1 VSDTDATDATYGPS
15 AIRTPA
21 NGVTIGRLLASPGLF
36 VLIAQDGATWGVF
49 ALWTGLALTDGLDG
63 WMARRHGTTR
73 SGAFLDP
80 LADKVLVF
88 GSLVMLVGIG
98 TFWWLPVAIIGV
110 REVAISLIRVR
121 WGRLGLAIP
130 ATRLAK
136 VKTFVQALA
145 VGFALMPLT
154 AEHAPWVATSLLWV
168 AVVLT
173 VVSGAQYVVAGRSA
187 TTTLGARTSP
197 E

>member
-1 VSDTDATDATYGPS
+1 MSDTDATYGPS
-15 AIRTPA
+15 ALKTWA
-21 NGVTIGRLLASPGLF
+21 NGVTVARLLASPGLF
-36 VLIAQDGATWGVF
+36 VLIAEDGATWGVF

-63 WMARRHGTTR
+63 WIARRHGTTR

-80 LADKVLVF
+80 LADKVLVL
-88 GSLVMLVGIG
+88 GALIMLVSIG

-110 REVAISLIRVR
+110 REVGISLIRVR

-130 ATRLAK
+130 ATQLAK
-136 VKTFVQALA
+136 LKTAVQGFA

-154 AEHAPWVATSLLWV
+154 ADHAPWVATTLLWV

-173 VVSGAQYVVAGRSA
+173 TVSGIQYLAAGRAA
-187 TTTLGARTSP
+187 TTTMATDG
-197 E
+197 

>member
-1 VSDTDATDATYGPS
+1 MSDASDLTYGPS
-15 AIRTPA
+15 ALRTPA

-49 ALWTGLALTDGLDG
+49 ALWTGLAMTDGLDG

-88 GSLVMLVGIG
+88 GALVMLVSIG
-98 TFWWLPVAIIGV
+98 TFWWLPVAVIGA
-110 REVAISLIRVR
+110 RELGISLIRVR

-130 ATRLAK
+130 ASRVAK
-136 VKTFVQALA
+136 AKTFVQALA
-145 VGFALMPLT
+145 VGFALMPPT
-154 AEHAPWVATSLLWV
+154 ADHATWVATGLLWIAV
-168 AVVLT
+168 ALT
-173 VVSGAQYVVAGRSA
+173 VVSGALYVAAGRAA
-187 TTTLGARTSP
+187 TTTMTAGRP
-197 E
+197 VDG